1 MLKMDKLKLPIDI
14 DYSKVDNLRLEARQK
29 LNQIKPFTLGQ
40 ASRISGIN
48 PADIQVLAVYVKQNK
63 DKCS

>member
-1 MLKMDKLKLPIDI
+1 MDGMKLPQDI

-29 LNQIKPFTLGQ
+29 LNQVKPFTLGQ

-48 PADIQVLAVYVKQNK
+48 PADLNVLAVYIKEHK
-63 DKCS
+63 I